1 MSHLYISVRLKPST
15 NLKKACNFNPLDLA
29 SELRVK
35 GVMKLLDDNLLAQAA
50 DDIGALGELGE
61 EDMDFLNSLE
71 EMAKEV
77 DDEPNSID

>member
-1 MSHLYISVRLKPST
+1 
-15 NLKKACNFNPLDLA
+15 
-29 SELRVK
+29 
-35 GVMKLLDDNLLAQAA
+35 MKLLDDNLLAQAA

-77 DDEPNSID
+77 DDEPGSID

>member
-1 MSHLYISVRLKPST
+1 
-15 NLKKACNFNPLDLA
+15 
-29 SELRVK
+29 
-35 GVMKLLDDNLLAQAA
+35 MKLLDENVLAEAA

>member
-1 MSHLYISVRLKPST
+1 
-15 NLKKACNFNPLDLA
+15 
-29 SELRVK
+29 
-35 GVMKLLDDNLLAQAA
+35 MKLLDDSILAQAA

-77 DDEPNSID
+77 DDEPGSID